1 MTHRRLS
8 LRRYVCPSAHKKH
21 IPGRCGADGT
31 GAAAAL
37 NVRLPQCRRGQ
48 SHHRHSCSH
57 ATASA
62 PLKRARGRCDADG
75 AAAGAALNAC
85 SRSHRHG
92 CSHATTSAPLKRARG
107 KCDADGVAVGA
118 ALNACSRSHRHGC
131 SYATTSAPLKRA
143 RGWCDADGAA
153 AEAVPS
159 APSIQ
164 RHAYLWRDAPALTLI
179 CVAHRQMLRSLTF
192 PKRLW
197 HTTTSAARAQT
208 QPVKPACTLNLSEKG
223 RTAQSLT

>member
-1 MTHRRLS
+1 MRFGRHVPGWPHSSACACGSSSHCRVLYLTLLVGLIMTHRRLS

-31 GAAAAL
+31 VAAAAL

-85 SRSHRHG
+85 SRSYRHS
-92 CSHATTSAPLKRARG
+92 CSH
-107 KCDADGVAVGA
+107 
-118 ALNACSRSHRHGC
+118 
-131 SYATTSAPLKRA
+131 ATTSAPLKRA

-179 CVAHRQMLRSLTF
+179 CVAHRQVLRSLTF

-208 QPVKPACTLNLSEKG
+208 QPVIPACTLNLSEKG

>member
-31 GAAAAL
+31 VAAAAL

-48 SHHRHSCSH
+48 YHHRHSCSH

-92 CSHATTSAPLKRARG
+92 CSH
-107 KCDADGVAVGA
+107 
-118 ALNACSRSHRHGC
+118 
-131 SYATTSAPLKRA
+131 ATTSAPLKRA